1 MIDRDQGCHS
11 EQQLIQLLFSCRQSG
26 CACFI
31 SNPCFEFWL
40 LLHVSDVKREYA
52 GDLEKL
58 QNNERLS
65 NKHTFISYELSKK
78 AGHTKDISEKK
89 FISSYL
95 PNIDRAILRAKEFEQ
110 DADKLI
116 YKLGTN
122 LPELFKM
129 IREEI

>member
-11 EQQLIQLLFSCRQSG
+11 EQQLKQLLFSCRQSG